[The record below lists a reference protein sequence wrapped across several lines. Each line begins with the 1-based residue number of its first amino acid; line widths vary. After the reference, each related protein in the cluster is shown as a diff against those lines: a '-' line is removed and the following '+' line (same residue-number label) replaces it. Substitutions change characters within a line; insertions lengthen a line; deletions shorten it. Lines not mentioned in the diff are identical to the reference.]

1 MHCLYFREAY
11 HEKSILMT
19 VKNWSPILWN
29 SVGGL
34 RQQFS
39 LSENIRI
46 GLYARDFMRNYP
58 ESIFEGSTVPAD
70 KVPDVKF
77 QPHGYLFLASEAG
90 YDILKLNHDTQE
102 QLELQVTT

>member
-1 MHCLYFREAY
+1 M
-11 HEKSILMT
+11 
-19 VKNWSPILWN
+19 
-29 SVGGL
+29 GGL

-39 LSENIRI
+39 LSENIQI

-58 ESIFEGSTVPAD
+58 ESIFEGTTVPAD

-90 YDILKLNHDTQE
+90 YDILKQNHDTQE
-102 QLELQVTT
+102 N

>member
-1 MHCLYFREAY
+1 MLFSNREGLKKVHY
-11 HEKSILMT
+11 LLHLNHFKIYMKEKI
-19 VKNWSPILWN
+19 PILSK

-39 LSENIRI
+39 LSENIQI

-58 ESIFEGSTVPAD
+58 QSIFAGSTVPAD

-90 YDILKLNHDTQE
+90 YEILKQNHDTQE
-102 QLELQVTT
+102 Q